1 MRAGHLS
8 LRSLIALL
16 VSVLVAS
23 GLRAQGGGATSARAM
38 RVSRP
43 PLIDGRDTDDA
54 WLLAPVLRDFR
65 QFDPG
70 EDMDPA
76 FRTEARVVYDDRY
89 LYVVVRAFDPH
100 PDSIVRLLSRRDVKT
115 SSDQLKIVI
124 DAFHDQ
130 RTGVEMAVNPA
141 GVKRDFSIYGD
152 VIEDPTWDGVWDA
165 AASVDSLGWVAEF
178 RVPFSQ
184 LRYNDQ
190 DVHEFGFGIWRDI
203 ARLNERDSWP
213 VYRRS
218 INAFMS
224 QLGTL
229 SGIRGIAKPSRLEVL
244 PYAVAKTESYPAIGG
259 PAMRSRVT
267 GGIDVKA
274 GLTPNVTVDAT
285 INPDFGQV
293 EADPA
298 VLNLS
303 AFEIRFD
310 ERRRFFQEGAGLY
323 RCSGP
328 CEGLFYTR
336 RIGRTPQLRSG
347 NDPAFTPIL
356 GAAKLTGQFSNGVSI
371 GLVDAITER
380 VIGGAGTTIEP
391 STNYLV
397 ARALREWNGGRAQ
410 LGAQI
415 TNVSRSLDDVTSP
428 LLRRDATTVLLQG
441 YVNLG
446 DAWRLLAYTANG
458 RVSGSASSIALTQTN
473 SVHYFQRP
481 DGDTRY
487 DPTRTALSGM
497 AYSAQLTK
505 LKGWWRSNTYLRRAD
520 GGMELNDFGFVTVV
534 NDEQVTQR
542 VDFLQ
547 VTPNRWLRAATS
559 YASAE
564 AHWTTGGLPAS
575 SVAQLY
581 GNITFLN
588 SWSAAV
594 TVTGSDLAGVNCVSC
609 ARGGPALTQ
618 SPKRGIRFDLIGDP
632 RPDWVP
638 RAAIRVGNSD
648 VGRSWYRGGD
658 LSTDVRVSSR
668 YSATITASFDH
679 VVNDQQ
685 WAANFGAMGS
695 DTTHYTFARLEQNI
709 MTITGRANMTV
720 TPTLSFQFY
729 AQPFVTTGHFS
740 DWRELAHPRA
750 PLYADRF
757 RPFSGPSTILK
768 DFNVKQFN
776 SNIVARW
783 EYRPASA
790 LFVVWQ
796 QGRQQGDMNPGS
808 FDAPRDVRDLFSAHP
823 DNTLVVKLSWWFN
836 P

>member
-8 LRSLIALL
+8 WRSLIALL
-16 VSVLVAS
+16 VSVVAAS
-23 GLRAQGGGATSARAM
+23 GLRAQGGGPTSARAV

-43 PLIDGRDTDDA
+43 PVIDGRDTDDA
-54 WLLAPVLRDFR
+54 WLLTPPLRDFR

-70 EDMDPA
+70 EDIDPA

-124 DAFHDQ
+124 DAFHDR
-130 RTGVEMAVNPA
+130 RTGVEMSINPA
-141 GVKRDFSIYGD
+141 GVKRDYSIYGD
-152 VIEDPTWDGVWDA
+152 VTEDPTWDGVWDA
-165 AASVDSLGWVAEF
+165 VASVDSLGWVAEF

-184 LRYNDQ
+184 LRYKDQ

-213 VYRRS
+213 LYRRS
-218 INAFMS
+218 IIGFMS

-229 SGIRGIAKPSRLEVL
+229 SGISGIAKPRRLEVL
-244 PYAVAKTESYPAIGG
+244 PYAVAKSDSYSATGG
-259 PAMRSRVT
+259 PAMRSRLS

-274 GLTPNVTVDAT
+274 GLTPNITMDAT

-298 VLNLS
+298 MLNLS
-303 AFEIRFD
+303 AFEIRLD
-310 ERRRFFQEGAGLY
+310 ERRPFFQEGAGLY

-328 CEGLFYTR
+328 CEGLFYAR

-356 GAAKLTGQFSNGVSI
+356 GAAKLTGQFANGLSI

-380 VIGGAGTTIEP
+380 VVGGAGTTIEP
-391 STNYLV
+391 QTNYFV
-397 ARALREWNGGRAQ
+397 ARAVQEWNGGRAQ
-410 LGAQI
+410 LGTQI
-415 TNVSRSLDDVTSP
+415 TNVRRSLDAITAPV
-428 LLRRDATTVLLQG
+428 LRSDATTVVLQG
-441 YVNLG
+441 YINIG

-458 RVSGSASSIALTQTN
+458 QVSGSASSIALTQTS

-487 DPTRTALSGM
+487 DPTLTSLSGM

-505 LKGWWRSNTYLRRAD
+505 LKGWWRSNTNLRRAD
-520 GGMELNDFGFVTVV
+520 GGLELNDFGFVNTV
-534 NDEQVTQR
+534 NDEQITQR
-542 VDFLQ
+542 LDFLQ
-547 VTPNRWLRAATS
+547 VTPTRWLRAASS
-559 YASAE
+559 YVSMD
-564 AHWTTGGLPAS
+564 AHWTTGGLPTAR
-575 SVAQLY
+575 VAQAH
-581 GNITFLN
+581 GSVTFRN
-588 SWSAAV
+588 SWQAAF
-594 TVTGSDLAGVNCVSC
+594 TVTGRDLGLVNCVSC

-618 SPKRGIRFDLIGDP
+618 SPETGIRFDLIGDP

-638 RAAIRVGNSD
+638 RAAIRLGRSD
-648 VGRSWYRGGD
+648 EGRSWYRGGD

-668 YSATITASFDH
+668 YSAGITTSFDH

-709 MTITGRANMTV
+709 MTITGRANLTV
-720 TPTLSFQFY
+720 TPTLSFQLY
-729 AQPFVTTGHFS
+729 AQPFVSTGHFS

-757 RPFSGPSTILK
+757 RPFSGPSAILK

-776 SNIVARW
+776 SNIVIRW

-796 QGRQQGDMNPGS
+796 QGRAQSNMNLGDFN
-808 FDAPRDVRDLFSAHP
+808 APRDVRDLFSTHP